1 LSLRLFRLNILSHA
15 VLLFSFWIFSI
26 HANWSSFQNTR
37 SIDPLW
43 LVHNVYPWLYI
54 ILFFYVLLFAL
65 IFWNNLENKLFN
77 IIFLGIFCV
86 IIYVAPYIV
95 SEYYRFPDT
104 FSVVKNSL
112 LIQDIISKNIHISKY
127 IHVTYPQSY
136 PSSYVFFNLVHTI
149 TNIDLFLFSRL
160 IWSPLILIGTIT
172 LWYIF
177 VEKFFNHKVALVT
190 CMLAIPSQIIE
201 ITCSPNSFGIVLVL
215 ISLLLCTHKSINF
228 NFLLLVTLIT
238 CLFAH
243 SISFII
249 LLLFFSVFYLF
260 NFSQNSVTKVSFN
273 ILILSIVLWFCWT
286 LFIGGMGEGIIHAIY
301 TILTLESKS
310 TERLVT
316 YTVSSGNL
324 IYPWIQK
331 YNNYKYE
338 LYALLTLFVFIAD
351 AHEVYKTKINVFNNH
366 LYSKRLMFLT
376 ISFILLLSTLLILT
390 YGGQDSENIISRT
403 LNFSL
408 LAISAYIGSHFFNC
422 SCSPHKFF
430 NKKMNVLLMLFLL
443 VVSTTYPV
451 YSYARESYINYPLS
465 QNYGD
470 NFFLKHENESNMD
483 KYSKSTEFY
492 YIMKEQSSVKSLNA
506 QENFIIYNN
515 GWSSFSIIRGRF

>member
-1 LSLRLFRLNILSHA
+1 MSLRLFRLNILSHA

-26 HANWSSFQNTR
+26 HANWSFFQNTR

-54 ILFFYVLLFAL
+54 IIFFYVLLFAI
-65 IFWNNLENKLFN
+65 IFWNNFENKLFN

-86 IIYVAPYIV
+86 IIYVAPYIM

-112 LIQDIISKNIHISKY
+112 LIQDIISKNM
-127 IHVTYPQSY
+127 HVMYPQSY
-136 PSSYVFFNLVHTI
+136 PSSYVFFNLVHTV

-177 VEKFFNHKVALVT
+177 VEKFFNNKVALVT

-201 ITCSPNSFGIVLVL
+201 ITCSPNSLGIFLVL
-215 ISLLLCTHKSINF
+215 ISLLLCTYKNNNF
-228 NFLLLVTLIT
+228 NFLLLVTLLT
-238 CLFAH
+238 CLLTH

-260 NFSQNSVTKVSFN
+260 NFSQNSIIKISFN
-273 ILILSIVLWFCWT
+273 ILILAIVLWFFWT
-286 LFIGGMGEGIIHAIY
+286 LLTAGMGEGIVRAIY
-301 TILTLESKS
+301 KILTLESKS
-310 TERLVT
+310 TEHLFT
-316 YTVSSGNL
+316 YTFSSGNL
-324 IYPWIQK
+324 VYPWIQK

-338 LYALLTLFVFIAD
+338 LYALLTFFVFTAD
-351 AHEVYKTKINVFNNH
+351 AHEVYKTKINVFNNN

-376 ISFILLLSTLLILT
+376 SSFILLFITLLNLT
-390 YGGQDSENIISRT
+390 YGGSDTENIISRT
-403 LNFSL
+403 LNFSML
-408 LAISAYIGSHFFNC
+408 TISAYIGSYFFNF
-422 SCSPHKFF
+422 SCFPSKFSHK
-430 NKKMNVLLMLFLL
+430 KRNVLLILFLL
-443 VVSTTYPV
+443 VVSTTYPS
-451 YSYARESYINYPLS
+451 YSYARESYISYPLS
-465 QNYGD
+465 QKYGD
-470 NFFLKHENESNMD
+470 NFFLEHEDESNMD

-492 YIMKEQSSVKSLNA
+492 NIMRKQSSVESVNT
-506 QENFIIYNN
+506 EGNFIIYKN
-515 GWSSFSIIRGRF
+515 GWCSFSILRGSYNE